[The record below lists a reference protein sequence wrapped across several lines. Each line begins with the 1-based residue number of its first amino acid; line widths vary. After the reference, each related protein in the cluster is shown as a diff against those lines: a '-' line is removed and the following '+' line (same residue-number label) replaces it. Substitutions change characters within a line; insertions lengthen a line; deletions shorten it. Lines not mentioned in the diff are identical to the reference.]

1 MAPNKNHAP
10 TMPAIQS
17 AFHFPANTTAGRLAT
32 STTAQ
37 TTTASVASVMKIDNT
52 LMFSSFSEAR
62 IVLAILAQTGGLP
75 PEPLRILREP

>member
-17 AFHFPANTTAGRLAT
+17 AFHFPANNTAGRLAT

-37 TTTASVASVMKIDNT
+37 TTTASVASVMKTDNML
-52 LMFSSFSEAR
+52 LMF
-62 IVLAILAQTGGLP
+62 
-75 PEPLRILREP
+75 PLSAKCE